1 VGSGEV
7 STPPLPPGFEL
18 VDTPPLPAGFELVKP
33 AAGTQPGGMGT
44 PEVPSLAVKM
54 GRGMYDVGQGLK
66 QLYLMATDPEG
77 AKKYTS
83 DVNAEVGRYE
93 AGRKAGGQD
102 GIDWGRI
109 GGSAV
114 PGLLAAPAGMP
125 ASVAGR
131 LGVGALMGA
140 GQGAAEFN
148 PEGTFSSK
156 AVQSGLGAAGGLA
169 GGAVIE
175 GAAKLAAPVVSKVA
189 QGAKALWNRATGAA
203 TDDAARAAV
212 VNEIGQDAWNAM
224 DAARQDGLVAN
235 AKRVLGSGRSL
246 DAQALARKADIEAIG
261 AKPTEAQITRDPGQ
275 FYWEQETSKLRGPG
289 DKLQQSFVEQ
299 NRVLMDQLPGMRPA
313 GASGDVYA
321 TSEGLRGG
329 VQSFAKQS
337 QADVSRAY
345 TAAQEAEGRGDIINH
360 KPFFN
365 NVDQLLETHGDVI
378 PPPVA
383 QRIAEL
389 RQGTVEKSAPTI
401 ARQSVDTA
409 KDDIVTAIRKL
420 GGLNPD
426 DERIG
431 KAFVTGNPFNGNPR
445 LGPVWT
451 KPVAGGSQKGGVSK
465 GLGLDDMTQAL
476 WDHGYVS
483 DRNALDEVLDKLADT
498 TMGTTHNSAYF
509 DHAAANPDPLA
520 ASIEKLTEQLYQ
532 RQQPAQPTARSFTVQ
547 EAAKLYDLVTKRM
560 TSAGDGQ
567 TRYAGGQIKQA
578 LADAFAQSPDTA
590 GAAGTAFRDA
600 VSKARERFGKLE
612 PSAIANLADAK
623 EAAPDYAV
631 RMLTGSKPAELAS
644 LRDMVQGQQP
654 EAWQN
659 MRATALDWLQK
670 KATMGDAEGKFS
682 GKRFSDALDQIGN
695 ARLKVLFGPEELAQ
709 LGTIRRASYAMT
721 REPPFANVNR
731 SNTGSTLANLLSNGL
746 VSPLAGLLS
755 HVPVVGPMGAG
766 AYQVGKNA
774 LANAATASR
783 AASAANPGPN
793 VGAGV
798 PVSAQA
804 AQRAM
809 ARYLMAL
816 GAPGAASAAQSPLRI
831 DITGGNR
838 TGGAP

>member
-1 VGSGEV
+1 M
-7 STPPLPPGFEL
+7 
-18 VDTPPLPAGFELVKP
+18 VDTPPLPAGFELVKA

-83 DVNAEVGRYE
+83 DVNAEIGRYE
-93 AGRKAGGQD
+93 AGRAAGGQSGMD
-102 GIDWGRI
+102 FGRI
-109 GGSAV
+109 AGAAV
-114 PGLLAAPAGMP
+114 PGLLAAPLGMP

-148 PEGTFSSK
+148 PEGTFGGK
-156 AVQSGLGAAGGLA
+156 ALQTGAGAAGGLA
-169 GGAVIE
+169 GGAVLE
-175 GAAKLAAPVVSKVA
+175 AGAKVAAPIVSKVA
-189 QGAKALWNRATGAA
+189 QGSRAIFNRATGAT
-203 TDDAARAAV
+203 TDDAARSAV
-212 VNEIGQDAWNAM
+212 VEQVGQDAWNAM
-224 DAARQDGLVAN
+224 DAARQDALVVN

-246 DAQALARKADIEAIG
+246 DANAMARKADIEAIG
-261 AKPTEAQITRDPGQ
+261 AKPTEAQITRDPSQ
-275 FYWEQETSKLRGPG
+275 YYWEQETAKLRGPG
-289 DKLQQSFVEQ
+289 DPLQQSFIEQ
-299 NRVLMDQLPGMRPA
+299 NRVLMNQLPGMKPA
-313 GASGDVYA
+313 GASGDAYA
-321 TSEGLRGG
+321 TSEGLRSG

-337 QADVSRAY
+337 QADVSKAY
-345 TAAQEAEGRGDIINH
+345 TAAQEAEGRGDFINH
-360 KPFFN
+360 KPFFDS
-365 NVDQLLETHGDVI
+365 VDQLLETHADVI

-383 QRIAEL
+383 QRLAEL
-389 RQGTVEKSAPTI
+389 RQGTVEKSAPTM
-401 ARQSVDTA
+401 ARPGVDVA
-409 KDDIVTAIRKL
+409 KDDILTAIRKL

-431 KAFVTGNPFNGNPR
+431 KSFVTGNPFNGDPR

-451 KPVAGGSQKGGVSK
+451 KPIAGGSQKGGISK

-476 WDHGYVS
+476 FDHGYVS
-483 DRNALDEVLDKLADT
+483 DRNALDEVLDKIADS
-498 TMGTTHNSAYF
+498 TMGTRHNSQFF

-520 ASIEKLTEQLYQ
+520 ASIDKLTEQLYQ
-532 RQQPAQPTARSFTVQ
+532 RAQPAQPSARPFTVQ

-590 GAAGTAFRDA
+590 SAAGTAFRDA
-600 VSKARERFGKLE
+600 VAQAKARFGKLE
-612 PSAIANLADAK
+612 PAAISNLADVK

-631 RMLTGSKPAELAS
+631 RMLTGSKPGELVS
-644 LRDMVQGQQP
+644 LRDMVNGQDP
-654 EAWQN
+654 AAWQS
-659 MRATALDWLQK
+659 MRATAVDWLQK

-695 ARLKVLFGPEELAQ
+695 ARLKVLFGPSELAQ

-721 REPPFANVNR
+721 REPPFANVNH
-731 SNTGSTLANLLSNGL
+731 SNTGSTLANLLNNGL
-746 VSPLAGLLS
+746 VNPLAGLLS

-766 AYQVGKNA
+766 AYQVGRQA
-774 LANAATASR
+774 MANAATSAR
-783 AASAANPGPN
+783 ATAAANPGGN
-793 VGAGV
+793 VGAQL
-798 PVSAQA
+798 PVTTKA
-804 AQRAM
+804 AQQRI

-816 GAPGAASAAQSPLRI
+816 GAPGAASAAQGPLRI

-838 TGGAP
+838 AP